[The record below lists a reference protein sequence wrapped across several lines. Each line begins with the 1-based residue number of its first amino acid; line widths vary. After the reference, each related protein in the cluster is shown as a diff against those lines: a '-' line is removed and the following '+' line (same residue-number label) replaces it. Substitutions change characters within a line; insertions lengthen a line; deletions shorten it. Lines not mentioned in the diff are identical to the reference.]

1 MSVLTDLI
9 TIAAVALG
17 GYFLYSL
24 ISTKTTAQTSTPSY
38 TLPALA
44 SSLGSG
50 TVQGLTT
57 GENYMNTPAAWD
69 TSAGNVL
76 ALATQTQSWIS
87 SGIGVAVSPITLGI
101 NSLGDWVGGWI

>member
-1 MSVLTDLI
+1 
-9 TIAAVALG
+9 
-17 GYFLYSL
+17 
-24 ISTKTTAQTSTPSY
+24 
-38 TLPALA
+38 
-44 SSLGSG
+44 
-50 TVQGLTT
+50 
-57 GENYMNTPAAWD
+57 MNTPAAWD